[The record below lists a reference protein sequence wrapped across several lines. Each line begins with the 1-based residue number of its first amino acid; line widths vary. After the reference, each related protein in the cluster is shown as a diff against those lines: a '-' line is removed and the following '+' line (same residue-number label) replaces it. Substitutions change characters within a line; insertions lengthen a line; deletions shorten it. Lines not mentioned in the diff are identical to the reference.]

1 MNQDLSFDD
10 PVTASIDHI
19 PDLPPARPPNPTPS
33 SPPTA
38 SLEALQAA
46 FGSNV
51 QILPLQ
57 DGPDGL
63 QLADGLTLAQAQYA
77 AVACGPSTGLLALMF
92 GIEAEGRQFLSSNAI
107 LADTLVTRFNHWL
120 VVWLRPTNRSLPNVT
135 LGNTNIVWGTLAPVF
150 AQPGSEATCSI
161 VQAGHPLQLPLQQ
174 LRFTGR
180 LERLFADVFLR
191 EQFGLPIL
199 KVGRRQQLNP
209 VYFAARFSKLMG
221 LRYHKTKEAF
231 LMRDLATG
239 ADVLLAAD
247 KLPRLIV
254 AMLQDVNQSGLAIP
268 ASEFAPKRVLAIV
281 EALKT
286 YFVVSTSSNSEMLD
300 EFLQLGIEQRAG
312 ASLTVNELA
321 TAFQGYRKSLGLPP
335 CSDNLL
341 RRDLKRRIAERFGVR
356 ESHDIPRVGMGG
368 QRGFHGLGARRLEP
382 SSPPSPSTTLPSC
395 GSINGEP
402 QPAPAPP
409 PQQAETPTAPLVSA
423 ADELGHDRS
432 SRTPRT
438 P

>member
-1 MNQDLSFDD
+1 MNQNLSFDE
-10 PVTASIDHI
+10 PVTASTDHI
-19 PDLPPARPPNPTPS
+19 PDLPPACTPNSTPS
-33 SPPTA
+33 SPPAA
-38 SLEALQAA
+38 SLEALHAA
-46 FGSNV
+46 FGSTV
-51 QILPLQ
+51 PLLPLQ
-57 DGPDGL
+57 DSPSGL
-63 QLADGLTLAQAQYA
+63 QLAEGLALTQAKYA
-77 AVACGPSTGLLALMF
+77 AVACGPSTGLLAVMF
-92 GIEAEGRQFLSSNAI
+92 GVEAEGRQFLSRNPM
-107 LADTLVTRFNHWL
+107 LAATLVTQFNGWL
-120 VVWLRPTNRSLPNVT
+120 IVWLRPTNRSLPNLTVEST
-135 LGNTNIVWGTLAPVF
+135 GIVWGALAPVF
-150 AQPGSEATCSI
+150 AQPGSAATCSI
-161 VQAGHPLQLPLQQ
+161 LQAGHPLQLPLQQ

-268 ASEFAPKRVLAIV
+268 ASEFAPKRVMAIV
-281 EALKT
+281 AALRT
-286 YFVVSTSSNSEMLD
+286 FFVVSNSSYAEVLD

-368 QRGFHGLGARRLEP
+368 QRGFRGLGARRLEP
-382 SSPPSPSTTLPSC
+382 SSPPSTTLPSC
-395 GSINGEP
+395 GSINGDS

-409 PQQAETPTAPLVSA
+409 PQPIETPTTPPVSA
-423 ADELGHDRS
+423 ADDLGQDRS